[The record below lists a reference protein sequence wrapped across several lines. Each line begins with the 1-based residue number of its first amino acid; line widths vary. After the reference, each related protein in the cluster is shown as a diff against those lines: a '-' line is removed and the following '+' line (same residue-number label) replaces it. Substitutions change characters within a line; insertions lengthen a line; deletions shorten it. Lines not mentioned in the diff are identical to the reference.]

1 MYAGAPQRLSARET
15 AARSNLVGGELLCQC
30 VKPCVTILSHAQW
43 YIIVHMIGKDRRLHA
58 SDLEPLEAKTS
69 LGGSLSA
76 ASKHGCAADVFSID
90 SLDL

>member
-1 MYAGAPQRLSARET
+1 
-15 AARSNLVGGELLCQC
+15 
-30 VKPCVTILSHAQW
+30 
-43 YIIVHMIGKDRRLHA
+43 MIGKDRRLHA